1 MRHLQFQDHAGD
13 DDGDYAITEGL
24 KPAFSY
30 AGKRYGRL

>member
-13 DDGDYAITEGL
+13 DGDNAITEGL

-30 AGKRYGRL
+30 AGKRYWRL